1 MAPANVVQEDAY
13 AVSYSAGTMARN
25 VTLAQRAYQYE
36 ALTRTSE
43 TDANGAPSLLT
54 KDTDRDAQ
62 ASLQHVVLTYDPVNG
77 RKIYVN
83 GNATGDVDPKGGGGT
98 LADWDD
104 TFALVL
110 GNETSSNRQWQGLIK
125 LVAIHNRALTLEQVQ
140 QNFAAGVG
148 ERYFLLFSVEHLTNV
163 PQSYVMFEAS
173 QLDSYAYLFNKP
185 TFISLDP
192 NASPP
197 SIPLSGMYIGV
208 NGVEARVGQSY
219 KPLGTNIGGTGYNK
233 TSGQLLSTV
242 GAVVA
247 LEKGPLNDEFFLSFD
262 KIGTHDAADAHQ
274 EVPGVRH
281 EIQQTDPQPPIAPQ
295 FGMRTFDELNA
306 TFAKITGVS
315 PNTTTVAS
323 TYATV
328 KQQLPSVET
337 IDTFLASHQT
347 GIAQLAIAYCSAM
360 VENATARTNFYGGV
374 DVNASSNDGSVRTAI
389 INAVQT
395 KIIGSTNA
403 QPDSTFVANSLT
415 TMFNGLNGAPAGTA
429 MKAACAAGL
438 GSAATTV
445 Q

>member
-1 MAPANVVQEDAY
+1 
-13 AVSYSAGTMARN
+13 VSYSAGTMARN

-125 LVAIHNRALTLEQVQ
+125 LVAIHNRALNLEQVQ

-148 ERYFLLFSVEHLTNV
+148 ERYFMLFSVEHLTNV
-163 PQSYVMFEAS
+163 PQSYIMFEAS

-185 TFISLDP
+185 TFISLDA

-197 SIPLSGMYIGV
+197 SIALSGMYIGV

-233 TSGQLLSTV
+233 TSGQLLSQV

-262 KIGTHDAADAHQ
+262 KIGTHDAGDAHK
-274 EVPGVRH
+274 EADGVRH
-281 EIQQTDPQPPIAPQ
+281 EIQAGDPQPPIAPQ
-295 FGMRTFDELNA
+295 FGVRTFDELNA

-328 KQQLPSVET
+328 KQQLPSVES

-360 VENATARTNFYGGV
+360 VENATARQAFYGSSINPG
-374 DVNASSNDGSVRTAI
+374 DAASIFLTAGNRTTVKD
-389 INAVQT
+389 AVKA
-395 KIIGSTNA
+395 KIVGSTSI
-403 QPDSTFVANSLT
+403 QPDAGIVDAALDTLLQQIG
-415 TMFNGLNGAPAGTA
+415 NGSGTA
-429 MKAACAAGL
+429 DKGLKAACAAGL
-438 GSAATTV
+438 GSAAATV